1 MTMVVPMLDL
11 GRQHQLLEGELLPR
25 WQALL
30 RAGQFI
36 GGAEVESLEREF
48 AARLGVRYAVALN
61 SGTDALWLALVAAGV
76 GPGDEVITTPFSFV
90 ATAATIVHA
99 GARPVFADIDPHT
112 LNLSPASVARAVTAR
127 TKAILPVHLFGQ
139 PADLPALQAIA
150 RDCGAVLIED
160 CAQSFGATFEGR
172 PAGSFGLAGAFSFYP
187 TKNLAACG
195 DGGIVATDDAEFA
208 ARLRRL
214 ANHGV
219 GAPMEYLQCGYN
231 SRLDALQAAA
241 VRVKLAH
248 VDGFNAA
255 RQRIAARYH
264 ERLRSLPVVL
274 PAVAPGRTH
283 VFHQYTV
290 LVPQRDRVAQ
300 ALRAAGIGHAIFY
313 PRPLYRQPALAA
325 FAPPAPL
332 PVVEDVC
339 QRCLSLPIFP
349 ELQEHE
355 IDAVVAALARALG
368 A

>member
-11 GRQHQLLEGELLPR
+11 ARQHRLLEGELLPR

-48 AARLGVRYAVALN
+48 AARLGVRHAVALN

-112 LNLSPASVARAVTAR
+112 FNLSPASVARAVTAR

-172 PAGSFGLAGAFSFYP
+172 PTGSFGLAGAFSFYP

-231 SRLDALQAAA
+231 SR
-241 VRVKLAH
+241 
-248 VDGFNAA
+248 
-255 RQRIAARYH
+255 
-264 ERLRSLPVVL
+264 
-274 PAVAPGRTH
+274 
-283 VFHQYTV
+283 
-290 LVPQRDRVAQ
+290 
-300 ALRAAGIGHAIFY
+300 
-313 PRPLYRQPALAA
+313 
-325 FAPPAPL
+325 
-332 PVVEDVC
+332 
-339 QRCLSLPIFP
+339 
-349 ELQEHE
+349 
-355 IDAVVAALARALG
+355 
-368 A
+368 